1 MSQVSFV
8 RSALAALGVAF
19 AWAGA
24 SALAADVTAP
34 PPPAVYGATPVT
46 VGMPGCETCQHGA
59 PKGGCDACGKSF
71 GKGLMPKNLLHKDKA
86 PFQVTLCPG
95 ACFGYFQTQW
105 RKWDEVCPYPYQG
118 IGVTD
123 AGRLPGGMVPPP
135 PSGSGLAPP
144 RPLDPKMTD
153 PKMPD
158 PNPKKGGSDLPPVPP
173 TPPGG
178 KFVP

>member
-1 MSQVSFV
+1 MSQVIFV
-8 RSALAALGVAF
+8 RSALGALVVAF

-24 SALAADVTAP
+24 SAALAADVTAP
-34 PPPAVYGATPVT
+34 PPPPAYGAYGAAPVA
-46 VGMPGCETCQHGA
+46 VGMPGCETCQHGVA
-59 PKGGCDACGKSF
+59 KASCSTCGKMF
-71 GKGLMPKNLLHKDKA
+71 GKHLLHKDKNA
-86 PFQVTLCPG
+86 PFPVTLCPG

-105 RKWDEVCPYPYQG
+105 RKWDEVCPYPYLG
-118 IGVTD
+118 IGVND
-123 AGRLPGGMVPPP
+123 APRVPGTMPPP
-135 PSGSGLAPP
+135 GTGLAPP

-158 PNPKKGGSDLPPVPP
+158 PKKGGSDVPP